1 MRVIWILL
9 VVIFSA
15 SLTKG
20 IDVLLRNSS
29 TDRLLFEAAGVGW
42 LFWVVMPLYLISLA
56 IALWYLWYPS
66 ELRYRIAQIAVI
78 LGVIHSSIAS
88 TISLNNPEL
97 LKEAYIASRTARGLR
112 VHEELLR
119 YMSNPLTHLL
129 PLVISIVLG
138 VVLFFLLHQFK
149 KGQRSLS

>member
-29 TDRLLFEAAGVGW
+29 TDRLLFEGAGVGL

-78 LGVIHSSIAS
+78 LGVIHSSIES

-97 LKEAYIASRTARGLR
+97 LKQAYIASRTARGLR
-112 VHEELLR
+112 VHEELLH
-119 YMSNPLTHLL
+119 YISNPLTHLL

-138 VVLFFLLHQFK
+138 VVSLFLLHQFK